1 MTNQQI
7 IDNLNIVQLH
17 DRITFLRMADYLDF
31 DDYRLI
37 DRLKREMI
45 ALSQA
50 YKEQYGE
57 APLIDA
63 CRYLDDVRALRK
75 KLQEMLA

>member
-1 MTNQQI
+1 MTSQQI
-7 IDNLNIVQLH
+7 TDNLNIVQLH
-17 DRITFLRMADYLDF
+17 DRVTFLRMADHLDF

-37 DRLKREMI
+37 DRLKREM
-45 ALSQA
+45 ATLSQT
-50 YKEQYGE
+50 YEEQYGE

-75 KLQEMLA
+75 KLQEMLV

>member
-7 IDNLNIVQLH
+7 TDNLNIVQLH
-17 DRITFLRMADYLDF
+17 DRVTFLRIADHLDF

-37 DRLKREMI
+37 DKLKREMI

-50 YKEQYGE
+50 YKEQYGKE
-57 APLIDA
+57 PLIDA
-63 CRYLDDVRALRK
+63 CRYLDDVRVLRK

>member
-7 IDNLNIVQLH
+7 IDNFNIVQLH
-17 DRITFLRMADYLDF
+17 DRITFLRMADHLDF

-37 DRLKREMI
+37 DKLKREM
-45 ALSQA
+45 ATLSQT
-50 YKEQYGE
+50 YEEQYGE

-63 CRYLDDVRALRK
+63 CRYLDDVSVLRK